1 MTVCCI
7 DIYRCDL
14 KEQSAKLMSVAF
26 PSGLS
31 QLLVSNRA
39 GMKEGSLSS
48 GIILAVRR
56 GNDHLEYLHGS
67 LEKMPFWNSQINT
80 SPSNNPTDVFE
91 KQRLPESI
99 VIIE

>member
-31 QLLVSNRA
+31 QLLVINRA
-39 GMKEGSLSS
+39 GMKEGILSS

-56 GNDHLEYLHGS
+56 GNDHLE
-67 LEKMPFWNSQINT
+67 
-80 SPSNNPTDVFE
+80 
-91 KQRLPESI
+91 
-99 VIIE
+99 